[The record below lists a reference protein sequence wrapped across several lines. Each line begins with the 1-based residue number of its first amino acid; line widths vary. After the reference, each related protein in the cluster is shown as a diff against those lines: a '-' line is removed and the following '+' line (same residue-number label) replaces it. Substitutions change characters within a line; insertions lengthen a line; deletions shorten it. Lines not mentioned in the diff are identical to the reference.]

1 MSTLACSN
9 SLVMITVHL
18 SRQSDLALSRTV
30 HMFRILSLREVV
42 QCGVGLPAT
51 VGDMLVAPPP
61 EAWVDQ

>member
-1 MSTLACSN
+1 
-9 SLVMITVHL
+9 MITVHL
-18 SRQSDLALSRTV
+18 SRQSDLALSHMV
-30 HMFRILSLREVV
+30 HMFHILSMREVV